1 MAVGRLD
8 LPRSRPSLTGGLVSA
23 SLAVELCGL
32 PGAGKTTVAE
42 AVRDRVAAAGV
53 SCDLADQDV
62 SAAAAPRRRLRR
74 RATSALRESTS
85 HPTRTAD
92 AAAAV
97 LASRQSRPRDTVA
110 VLAQW
115 LAVRDLLAGCHH
127 SPGVHLF
134 EEGVLQRLWTIRL
147 RGRHDT
153 SARLWR
159 NLDPARR
166 TDLVVVLDLPAAEA
180 ATRLQNRPSRHSRV
194 QLVDPE
200 AMLDELVRGERLL
213 GALVAGCPVP
223 VVRVAAD
230 VAPDA
235 LATRVAEV
243 VLDSWHGG
251 RR

>member
-1 MAVGRLD
+1 M
-8 LPRSRPSLTGGLVSA
+8 SA

-32 PGAGKTTVAE
+32 PGAGKSTVAQ
-42 AVRDRVAAAGV
+42 AARDRLAAAGV

-62 SAAAAPRRRLRR
+62 SAAATPRRRLRR
-74 RATSALRESTS
+74 RTTSALRESATHPVRTS
-85 HPTRTAD
+85 A

-115 LAVRDLLAGCHH
+115 LAVRDLLAGCHR

-134 EEGVLQRLWTIRL
+134 EEGVLQRLWTIGL
-147 RGRHDT
+147 RGGYDT
-153 SARLWR
+153 SARLWH

-166 TDLVVVLDLPAAEA
+166 TDLVVVLDLPATEA
-180 ATRLQNRPSRHSRV
+180 AARLRGRPSRHSRV
-194 QLVDPE
+194 QGLGSD

-213 GALVAGCPVP
+213 STLVAGCPVP
-223 VVRVAAD
+223 VVHVGAD

-235 LATRVAEV
+235 MAARVAEV
-243 VLDSWHGG
+243 VFDAWQGG
-251 RR
+251 RQVPQ